1 MWTCVLPRIVVW
13 VSLGCTRDAL
23 LPCVVSSQLCRPVVV
38 PGATELL
45 FSVVLMRLRVLL
57 VMIVQLM
64 VRLPPAWMIPWRWAC
79 RRPSSRIGVWT
90 SSLSGLLTRS
100 EGGWDTFLPFF
111 ELVASFLQMSAL
123 GAASTDMLL
132 SLPILLLESSSES
145 LACWRL
151 VVVLACTRCTF
162 PTDRC
167 DLTNLILLPFPSLS
181 EDLSGG
187 VVGFDVYP
195 CSCMKCAFLSSAE
208 AKVLPQFFS

>member
-1 MWTCVLPRIVVW
+1 M
-13 VSLGCTRDAL
+13 S
-23 LPCVVSSQLCRPVVV
+23 
-38 PGATELL
+38 GATGCDDESDDDAGAGCPDGGRTASGLDDTLALGLSSSL
-45 FSVVLMRLRVLL
+45 FSDRRLDFLTEW
-57 VMIVQLM
+57 IVDTFR
-64 VRLPPAWMIPWRWAC
+64 RL
-79 RRPSSRIGVWT
+79 
-90 SSLSGLLTRS
+90 
-100 EGGWDTFLPFF
+100 DTFLPFF
-111 ELVASFLQMSAL
+111 ELVTSFLQMSSL

-167 DLTNLILLPFPSLS
+167 DLTNLTLLPFPSLS

-195 CSCMKCAFLSSAE
+195 CSCMKCVFLSSAE
-208 AKVLPQFFS
+208 AKVLPQFF